1 MEQINKFAISK
12 DEYMGVLGKKLT
24 AKKLK
29 EEFLLLKTDM
39 PRTSFVLEQVNARGG
54 NNYCT

>member
-1 MEQINKFAISK
+1 
-12 DEYMGVLGKKLT
+12 MGVLGKELT